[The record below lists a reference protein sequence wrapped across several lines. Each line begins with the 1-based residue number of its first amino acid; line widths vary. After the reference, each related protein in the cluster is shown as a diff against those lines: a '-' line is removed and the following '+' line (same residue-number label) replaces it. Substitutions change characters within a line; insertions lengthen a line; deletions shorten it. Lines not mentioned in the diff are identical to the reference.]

1 MTNVEADL
9 TPWGQASFERDLNW
23 QGELKD
29 KLREQGL
36 SLQDVTQRAEAE
48 PTFDVFDTVMPTAR
62 SKHDI
67 GRYALSQGVDV
78 PLIDS
83 MAEWQMAIRAG
94 SAMLRSDAVRDYA
107 GMCGLLSSKVLRLQ
121 KDVGI
126 DEAEPGR
133 PTLDPIG
140 PGGLSDGRE
149 RVERDKAD
157 VLALFE
163 GRRDPTEIMLDRF
176 WRQEK
181 AELRDVAREHGT
193 VIPVLNLAET
203 YASRWRYV
211 PGVNIRVFR
220 DPIVEGKYYLGGQ
233 EAHHIWT
240 INDGHDSADVEA
252 HTKRGWRHGQ
262 TPETLQYTLPAG
274 RIVNLYEQV
283 RDLPFFDQTQAPVM
297 EMQLGEDG
305 ILYFLQYLKTGQ
317 TIKDLEEFALPQ
329 GNNAISC
336 SQVRGA
342 TAPKGERMRIYLD
355 PKVFTEAMHK
365 AGVQVE
371 FNMTISH
378 RGLLLQTAAMN
389 SKVIITDHG
398 LSFKDNHSDSAPLYR
413 PPVAIGMWDGGEI
426 GMKFSELNEE
436 QPFRTVRD
444 PNDSVEYINAIVTSN
459 GRQATIESD
468 WVMRTQY
475 L

>member
-67 GRYALSQGVDV
+67 GRYALSQGIDV

-107 GMCGLLSSKVLRLQ
+107 GMCGLLSSRVLGLQ
-121 KDVGI
+121 EDVGI
-126 DEAEPGR
+126 DKAEPGR
-133 PTLDPIG
+133 PTLDPIE
-140 PGGLSDGRE
+140 PGDLHDYHDRL
-149 RVERDKAD
+149 ERDKAD
-157 VLALFE
+157 VQALLD
-163 GRRDPTEIMLDRF
+163 GSRDPTEIMRDWF
-176 WRQEK
+176 WRKERVDVWDT
-181 AELRDVAREHGT
+181 ARDHGIIMPALS
-193 VIPVLNLAET
+193 VAET

-220 DPIVEGKYYLGGQ
+220 DPIIEGKYYLGGR

-252 HTKRGWRHGQ
+252 HTKRGWRQGQ
-262 TPETLQYTLPAG
+262 TPETLQYTLPTS
-274 RIVNLYEQV
+274 RIINLYEQV

-329 GNNAISC
+329 DHNAIIC
-336 SQVRGA
+336 HQVRGA
-342 TAPKGERMRIYLD
+342 TSPSGEKLRIYLD
-355 PKVFTEAMHK
+355 PKVFTATMHE

-378 RGLLLQTAAMN
+378 KGLLVQTAAMK
-389 SKVIITDHG
+389 SKVVITDHG

-426 GMKFSELNEE
+426 GMKFNELNEE

-444 PNDSVEYINAIVTSN
+444 PNDSVEYIGAIVTSN